1 MTGKRIAIVYDWLD
15 KWGGVERVL
24 LTLHEMFPE
33 AHWYTSYFD
42 RKQAPWAKKI
52 TGSFAHAQDDKIKTS
67 FIQKLPGFIK
77 KNRILSLPFYPY
89 AFESFDLRDYDLV
102 ISVTSSFAKGI
113 ITKPGTK
120 HICYL
125 LTPTRWLWGM
135 SQEYFNYELR
145 ITNRNS
151 SDISFIQKIKNTLAE
166 PWFKSL
172 REWDYVAA
180 QRPDKI
186 ISISNAVSKR
196 CSKYYR
202 RESEVIYPP
211 FDREYWQGLKSEIR
225 NPKYE
230 TNSKLKIRNSKEY
243 YLVVSRLEP
252 YKRVDLAVEF
262 FNTRKDQLVIVGK
275 GSQKSKLQKLA
286 GKNIQFLEN
295 LTDLELASLYTHAQ
309 ALIMPQEEDFG
320 YAALEAQFF
329 GCPVIAYSKGG
340 ACETVEDGVTGV
352 FFHKQEKADLHHA
365 FERFHTLAYNLKSN
379 LTKEGDIFDKF
390 SKERFKKLF
399 LL

>member
-24 LTLHEMFPE
+24 LTLHEMFTE

-42 RKQAPWAKKI
+42 RKQASWAKKI

-89 AFESFDLRDYDLV
+89 AFESFDFRDYDLV

-135 SQEYFNYELR
+135 
-145 ITNRNS
+145 TNTYLEMRN
-151 SDISFIQKIKNTLAE
+151 DKLEILNLKKIIASPLLSKM
-166 PWFKSL
+166 

-196 CSKYYR
+196 CDKYYR

-211 FDREYWQGLKSEIR
+211 FDEEYWKRIKLRITNYELEKNHKNEILHFVQ
-225 NPKYE
+225 NDQVKYF
-230 TNSKLKIRNSKEY
+230 LI
-243 YLVVSRLEP
+243 VSRLEP
-252 YKRVDLAVEF
+252 YKRVDLVIDF
-262 FNTRKDQLVIVGK
+262 FNTQKDQLIIVGK
-275 GSQKSKLQKLA
+275 GSQKSRLRKMA
-286 GKNIQFLEN
+286 GRNIQFLEN

-340 ACETVEDGVTGV
+340 ACETVGDGVTGV